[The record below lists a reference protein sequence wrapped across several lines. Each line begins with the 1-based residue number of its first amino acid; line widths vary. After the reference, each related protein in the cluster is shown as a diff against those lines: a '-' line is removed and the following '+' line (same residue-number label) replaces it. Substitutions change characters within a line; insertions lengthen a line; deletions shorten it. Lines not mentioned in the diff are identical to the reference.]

1 MADAIEAFFQQVGKT
16 ELLTR
21 DQEVDLAQRIESG
34 DRQARDRMIRAN
46 LRLAI
51 SLAKQ
56 FQNKGTSL
64 EDLIQESSLGLIKA
78 VDRFDWRRG
87 FKFSTYAC
95 WWIKQSIRQHV
106 ASHTAP
112 LKLPTYAKNMM
123 FKIQQAT
130 NDYHDAFGQHPSTE
144 EIAEAL
150 GTSSDTIKAVI
161 ACSAPGVSMDT
172 VPRSHRGGD
181 SSGKTLGEMI
191 EDESEHID
199 DVLDKQKILPVI
211 RRALQ
216 SLTPREEKVLRLRF
230 GIHED
235 IDEKDYLLSD
245 EDRRRLYDGA
255 DSFQARVEG
264 GAQ

>member
-1 MADAIEAFFQQVGKT
+1 MADAIEMFFQQVGKT

-21 DQEVDLAQRIESG
+21 EQEVDLAQRIESG
-34 DRQARDRMIRAN
+34 DRNARDRMIRAN

-56 FQNKGTSL
+56 FQNKGSSL
-64 EDLIQESSLGLIKA
+64 DDLIQESSLGLIKA
-78 VDRFDWRRG
+78 VDRFDWRKG

-112 LKLPTYAKNMM
+112 FKLPTYAKNMM
-123 FKIQQAT
+123 FKIQQAS
-130 NDYHDAFGQHPSTE
+130 NDYHETFGQHPTTE
-144 EIAEAL
+144 EIAAAL
-150 GTSSDTIKAVI
+150 GTTADTIKTII
-161 ACSAPGVSMDT
+161 ACSAPGMSMDT
-172 VPRSHRGGD
+172 VPRSYRSAD
-181 SSGKTLGEMI
+181 NSGKTLGEMI
-191 EDESEHID
+191 EDESDHVD

-211 RRALQ
+211 HRALQ

-235 IDEKDYLLSD
+235 LDERDYLLSE
-245 EDRRRLYDGA
+245 EDRLRLYGTD
-255 DSFQARVEG
+255 DCDTRSG
-264 GAQ
+264 GVQ

>member
-1 MADAIEAFFQQVGKT
+1 MADAIEMFFQQVGKT

-21 DQEVDLAQRIESG
+21 EQEVDLAQRIESG
-34 DRQARDRMIRAN
+34 DRRARDRMIRAN

-56 FQNKGTSL
+56 FQNRGSSL

-78 VDRFDWRRG
+78 VDRFDWRKG

-106 ASHTAP
+106 ASHSAP

-130 NDYHDAFGQHPSTE
+130 SDYNEAFGQHPSTE

-150 GTSSDTIKAVI
+150 GTTTDTIMTII
-161 ACSAPGVSMDT
+161 ACSAPGVSMDS
-172 VPRSHRGGD
+172 VPRSNRNVDGN
-181 SSGKTLGEMI
+181 GKTLGEMI
-191 EDESEHID
+191 EDASDHID

-230 GIHED
+230 GIYED
-235 IDEKDYLLSD
+235 LDDGDYCLSD
-245 EDRRRLYDGA
+245 EERRRLYGA
-255 DSFQARVEG
+255 DDLEVRVVG

>member
-1 MADAIEAFFQQVGKT
+1 MADTIELFFKQVGKT

-21 DQEVDLAQRIESG
+21 EQEVDLAQKIETG
-34 DRQARDRMIRAN
+34 DRIARDRMIRAN

-56 FQNKGTSL
+56 FQNKGSNL

-112 LKLPTYAKNMM
+112 FKLPTYAKNMM

-130 NDYHDAFGQHPSTE
+130 NDYHETFGQHPTTE

-150 GTSSDTIKAVI
+150 GTTSETIKTII
-161 ACSAPGVSMDT
+161 ACSAPGMSMDS
-172 VPRSHRGGD
+172 VPRSQG
-181 SSGKTLGEMI
+181 SSESGGKTLSEMI
-191 EDESEHID
+191 EDNSEHID
-199 DVLDKQKILPVI
+199 DVLDKQKILPII
-211 RRALQ
+211 RQALQ
-216 SLTPREEKVLRLRF
+216 SLTPREEKILRLRF

-235 IDEKDYLLSD
+235 LDSDDYLLS
-245 EDRRRLYDGA
+245 ESDRRRLYGDENDNAQTG
-255 DSFQARVEG
+255 G

>member
-1 MADAIEAFFQQVGKT
+1 MADAIEMFFKQVGKT

-21 DQEVDLAQRIESG
+21 EQEVDLAQKIESG
-34 DRQARDRMIRAN
+34 DRLARDRMIRAN

-56 FQNKGTSL
+56 FQNKGSNL
-64 EDLIQESSLGLIKA
+64 DDLIQESSLGLIKA

-130 NDYHDAFGQHPSTE
+130 NDYHETFGQHPSTE

-150 GTSSDTIKAVI
+150 GTTSETIKTI
-161 ACSAPGVSMDT
+161 ISCSAPGMSLDS
-172 VPRSHRGGD
+172 VPRPQGGD
-181 SSGKTLGEMI
+181 EKGGKTLGEMI
-191 EDESEHID
+191 EDDSDHVD
-199 DVLDKQKILPVI
+199 DILDKQKILPII
-211 RRALQ
+211 RQALQ
-216 SLTPREEKVLRLRF
+216 SLTPREEKILRLRF
-230 GIHED
+230 GIYED
-235 IDEKDYLLSD
+235 LDGDDYRLS
-245 EDRRRLYDGA
+245 ESDRRRLYGEKNDEPQVDGGV
-255 DSFQARVEG
+255 Q
-264 GAQ
+264 